1 MFYIHMYVK
10 PPAHFTHPHT
20 RCPEKEKVEGRV
32 STEPTVKSEKEKGRR
47 QSKHET
53 NSQMLFAATYWRCTC
68 AACYPQRSFAASLPR
83 RVIAN

>member
-1 MFYIHMYVK
+1 MYVK
-10 PPAHFTHPHT
+10 PPPILLTHTPAI
-20 RCPEKEKVEGRV
+20 PKKKKIEGRV
-32 STEPTVKSEKEKGRR
+32 STEPMGKSEKEKGRR